1 MDSADKFHSELEACL
16 KSISTAGLGNLD
28 LQNIEKLDKLS
39 AAAAGLGIDQGKKLV
54 ENLSTVLK
62 SFKEGKSGE
71 DSVAVRLTAL
81 EFYLNNTQG
90 GAATEEL

>member
-1 MDSADKFHSELEACL
+1 MDSAEKIHSELDACI
-16 KSISTAGLGNLD
+16 KSINSAGLGKLD
-28 LQNIEKLDKLS
+28 PQITEKLDKIC
-39 AAAAGLGIDQGKKLV
+39 AAAAGLGIDQGKKLA

-62 SFKEGKSGE
+62 SFKEGKSSE

-81 EFYLNNTQG
+81 EFYLNSTGG